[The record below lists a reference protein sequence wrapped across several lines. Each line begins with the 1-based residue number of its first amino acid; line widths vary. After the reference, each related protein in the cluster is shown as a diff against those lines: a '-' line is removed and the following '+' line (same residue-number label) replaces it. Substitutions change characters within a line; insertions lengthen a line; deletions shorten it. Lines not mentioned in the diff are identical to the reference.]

1 MADAHHC
8 LLPFTPPGKLKEV
21 SFPVG
26 IMMPVDSE
34 EPGYIIF
41 LLILQYM
48 PPVFEELSGR
58 EGVGM

>member
-1 MADAHHC
+1 
-8 LLPFTPPGKLKEV
+8 
-21 SFPVG
+21 
-26 IMMPVDSE
+26 MMPVDSE

-41 LLILQYM
+41 LLTLQYM